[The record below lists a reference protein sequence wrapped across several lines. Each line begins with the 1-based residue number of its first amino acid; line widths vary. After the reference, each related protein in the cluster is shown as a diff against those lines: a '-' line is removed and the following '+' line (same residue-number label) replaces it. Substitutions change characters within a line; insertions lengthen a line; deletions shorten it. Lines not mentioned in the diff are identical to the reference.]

1 MRSYEILTESAKL
14 SVAGFTEWRK
24 TAFIEHGM
32 DMIDYVIDADYH
44 GNMLR
49 FIMAGNA
56 FKNSMPDPLTVYRG
70 LHIEDP
76 QDWSKNL
83 VRGVGRNLGTSWTHE
98 FSVAINEN
106 GPDGG
111 FGRAMQGPTNV
122 VLVAN
127 VPHESVDWYTSFII
141 NAIDNDEP
149 EIRLH
154 KGAQVHLDEALLV
167 NFSNRDWRDKVGRN
181 HVTRSLPLNLQ
192 LKA

>member
-1 MRSYEILTESAKL
+1 MRSYEILNESTKL
-14 SVAGFTEWRK
+14 SIPGFTEWRK

-32 DMIDYVIDADYH
+32 DMIDYVIGEH

-49 FIMAGNA
+49 FVMAGNA
-56 FKNSMPDPLTVYRG
+56 FKNAMPDPLTVYRG

-76 QDWSKNL
+76 QAWSQNL
-83 VRGVGRNLGTSWTHE
+83 ARGVGRNLGVSWTHD

-111 FGRAMQGPTNV
+111 FGRSMSGPTNV
-122 VLVAN
+122 ILAAT

-141 NAIDNDEP
+141 NNIDSDEP

-154 KGAQVHLDEALLV
+154 KGAQVHLDEALLL
-167 NFSNRDWRDKVGRN
+167 NFSNRDWSDKVGRN
-181 HVTRSLPLNLQ
+181 HVTRSVPLNLQ